1 MADTEDTADSAAKK
15 NFLRGVIHVK
25 MSPLEITKKQ
35 FNIQNFMKKRIFP
48 PKPSINIKI
57 VPTISKQAGSLV
69 NVETERWTLDGPLVI
84 NIING
89 KL

>member
-1 MADTEDTADSAAKK
+1 
-15 NFLRGVIHVK
+15 
-25 MSPLEITKKQ
+25 
-35 FNIQNFMKKRIFP
+35 MKKRIFP

-69 NVETERWTLDGPLVI
+69 NVVETERWTLDAPLVI